1 MTEAIS
7 PTALDPYYFVPRA
20 EVYRTTPSRRVI
32 SAIKFETIYW
42 YTGHPE
48 GFTEERNFL
57 VQEGMVTGRT
67 ITRFED
73 SVDELIRSK
82 LASRA
87 KRTPDEYYEK
97 DHVKAEATLFTPDGR
112 LELAVDIDKA
122 EQRELYEARFS
133 HMHDHRG
140 WRIWFNEIFATR
152 RLLIEA
158 EDYQTFNSFTLPVT
172 EFSYA
177 LQLGGFGKTPEPIND
192 RGRLLWDSV
201 PPSPHAEAMPRV
213 LSSFIHTKNK
223 SMSTKTPI
231 GAASMVSERGVK
243 GVIRRMNQAW
253 LNPPKNWSV
262 L

>member
-1 MTEAIS
+1 MAEAIS
-7 PTALDPYYFVPRA
+7 PTALNPDYFVPRS

-32 SAIKFETIYW
+32 SVIKFETIYW

-48 GFTEERNFL
+48 GFSEERNFL
-57 VQEGMVTGRT
+57 VEEGMVTSRT
-67 ITRFED
+67 IARFED
-73 SVDELIRSK
+73 TLDELTRSK
-82 LASRA
+82 LASKA
-87 KRTPDEYYEK
+87 ERTPDEYYEK

-112 LELAVDIDKA
+112 LKLAVDIDEG

-158 EDYQTFNSFTLPVT
+158 EDYQTFESFTLPVT

-177 LQLGGFGKTPEPIND
+177 LQLGGFGKTLELTND

-213 LSSFIHTKNK
+213 LSSFINTKVK
-223 SMSTKTPI
+223 SMSTKAPI
-231 GAASMVSERGVK
+231 GAPSMISERSVK

-253 LNPPKNWSV
+253 LNPPENWSV
-262 L
+262 I